1 MWLRCMARIKFCALE
16 SPTRCAQRLGP
27 LYDADVDLINTDN
40 LTGLSEY
47 IQSQRYRQCQN
58 RRRPSRSGVLGAF
71 VLFTRRHSNSP
82 NNPELTEIDTHL
94 MQCALRSQYS

>member
-1 MWLRCMARIKFCALE
+1 VAQVHGEDKILLLE

-47 IQSQRYRQCQN
+47 IQSQRYRQCQPVVD
-58 RRRPSRSGVLGAF
+58 RRALGVLGAF
-71 VLFTRRHSNSP
+71 VCSP
-82 NNPELTEIDTHL
+82 GE
-94 MQCALRSQYS
+94 AL